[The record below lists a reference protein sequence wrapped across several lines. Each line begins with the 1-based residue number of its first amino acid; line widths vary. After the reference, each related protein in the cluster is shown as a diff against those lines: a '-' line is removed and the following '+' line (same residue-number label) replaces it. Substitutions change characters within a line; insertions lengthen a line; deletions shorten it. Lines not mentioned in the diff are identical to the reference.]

1 MGVPLG
7 GQLCSREP
15 LPTLWSTCAAT
26 DGAVPQAIALS
37 VPIRSHL
44 ERFALAGCVIAFA
57 LGLCFPMAAP
67 AQNAIQH
74 AVSRS
79 TDAVSGMRQAGA
91 ATITGVVRNRETDVP
106 VAGVVVQILDGGQR
120 TETGEDGRYAF
131 DALAPGAHMLRCV
144 RGSYEPLTVVVTV
157 NDGAESVVD
166 VGLVALPQVLPLV
179 SVVASTAQER
189 GLYDQRNGAIAP
201 MRDALGMGGT
211 TWSAE
216 AIRRSPQLA
225 QSDVLRAVATASTV
239 ATRSEAP
246 SSIHVTGG
254 SADQNLILLDGIPI
268 ENAVHA
274 GDLTSAVDPA
284 AVDAVTLYDGR
295 MPASLGGR
303 LASVIAISTRGD
315 LIEARRTRPVSAHTR
330 ERGGRPISVVGTAGT
345 AGMGATFTTM
355 SRGLNAS
362 GLFSVRHSPR
372 SFGQSWFADP
382 QAGQPAGDGWSDV
395 LARGSMWLGHGE
407 LSVLG
412 FVTHDAVRFDARGG
426 TAADG
431 AADGLV
437 GGSPDTPVT
446 GVNQNPNQSPD
457 QHPATRGRAFF
468 ADTSNGFAWRSS
480 AVGITWRRPIGAA
493 TELDLR
499 AWQSVAVTSGAWGI
513 GVQRAA
519 LSNRLVHSG
528 AVAAVT
534 RTTPNTWVNA
544 GVSLDNISTVY
555 AASAGD
561 TIATSTAR
569 ITLTNPA
576 ESAATAGLRPHDNF
590 RLTAAPRLIS
600 AFVDTRWRITPWAS
614 ASVGLRA
621 TSLLSTEAR
630 GSAGV
635 SASPNSAA
643 RQAPPQAAPHIEP
656 RLGLTISPISRL
668 TLEAV
673 YSRTEQRVQSLRND
687 ESLFDNV
694 IGLNLLSATGNG
706 IPIATSDLGS
716 TRANFSLSPSV
727 VLSGGAYTRRLQNIV
742 LAAPRAAAPFAT
754 DTFDIGSGHASGWYI
769 AAQHATDHVQLDAS
783 YSVTHVS
790 RGTTQ
795 MRYRPGFAAARSL
808 SFGISIRPLAHTT
821 FRAAGF
827 ATEGRNAAMTLGDFT
842 WDWEQAA
849 GTSRSF
855 QGTPRTALIGGSHL
869 PPYLR
874 LDLGTRHEIP
884 LGRGAMCGPVSRVAC
899 GPSTLTVFASVNNV
913 FNRMNT
919 AGYVRNGMVSPNPT
933 GLGLL
938 PRSVVAG
945 LEWHW

>member
-1 MGVPLG
+1 M
-7 GQLCSREP
+7 
-15 LPTLWSTCAAT
+15 A
-26 DGAVPQAIALS
+26 
-37 VPIRSHL
+37 IRSHL
-44 ERFALAGCVIAFA
+44 KRFALAGLSHLAA
-57 LGLCFPMAAP
+57 LGLCLPMVAP
-67 AQNAIQH
+67 AQNAIPH
-74 AVSRS
+74 AVNRS
-79 TDAVSGMRQAGA
+79 ADAVSGIRQTGT
-91 ATITGVVRNRETDVP
+91 ATITGVVRNRETDTP

-120 TETGEDGRYAF
+120 AETGDDGRYAF
-131 DALAPGAHMLRCV
+131 GALSTGTHMLRCV
-144 RGSYEPLTVVVTV
+144 RGSYEPLTIVVTV

-179 SVVASTAQER
+179 SVVANTAR
-189 GLYDQRNGAIAP
+189 RRAPYDQRSGDIAP
-201 MRDALGMGGT
+201 THDALGLGGT

-225 QSDVLRAVATASTV
+225 QNDVLRAVATAATV

-254 SADQNLILLDGIPI
+254 SADQNLLLLDGIPI

-274 GDLTSAVDPA
+274 GDLTSAIDPA

-303 LASVIAISTRGD
+303 LASVIAITTRGD
-315 LIEARRTRPVSAHTR
+315 LIEARRNTLASARSH
-330 ERGGRPISVVGTAGT
+330 ERLSESTSAVGTAGT
-345 AGMGATFTTM
+345 AGMGAAFTTM
-355 SRGLNAS
+355 SPGLNAS
-362 GLFSVRHSPR
+362 GLFSIRHSPR

-395 LARGSMWLGHGE
+395 LARGSIWLGQGE

-412 FVTHDAVRFDARGG
+412 FVTHDAVRFDAHGG
-426 TAADG
+426 TLADGLGDG
-431 AADGLV
+431 AAGGLTDAP
-437 GGSPDTPVT
+437 GT
-446 GVNQNPNQSPD
+446 GANQSPNQTPN
-457 QHPATRGRAFF
+457 QHHVTRRRAFF

-493 TELDLR
+493 AELDLR

-513 GVQRAA
+513 GTQRAA

-528 AVAAVT
+528 AVAAIARST
-534 RTTPNTWVNA
+534 RKTWVNA

-555 AASAGD
+555 AATRAED
-561 TIATSTAR
+561 TIASSTAR
-569 ITLTNPA
+569 TPMTNAA
-576 ESAATAGLRPHDNF
+576 ESAPTTGHSLHDNF
-590 RLTAAPRLIS
+590 RLTAVPRLVS

-621 TSLLSTEAR
+621 TSQPT
-630 GSAGV
+630 
-635 SASPNSAA
+635 PNAI
-643 RQAPPQAAPHIEP
+643 PHIEP
-656 RLGLTISPISRL
+656 RLGLTISPISRV
-668 TLEAV
+668 TLEAT

-716 TRANFSLSPSV
+716 TRATFSLSPSV
-727 VLSGGAYTRRLQNIV
+727 TLSGGAYTRRLQNIV

-754 DTFDIGSGHASGWYI
+754 DTFDIGSGHASGWYV
-769 AAQHATDHVQLDAS
+769 AAQHAADRVQLDAS

-808 SFGISIRPLAHTT
+808 SFGIAIRPLAHTT

-842 WDWEQAA
+842 WNWEQAA

-874 LDLGTRHEIP
+874 LDLGVRHEIP
-884 LGRGAMCGPVSRVAC
+884 LGRGSMCRPISGGTSGASSDSDTGSASPSSPSSPSFPSSPSSCR
-899 GPSTLTVFASVNNV
+899 PSTLTVFASVNNV

-933 GLGLL
+933 GLGLM